1 MAAKPRRPMVLVS
14 ACVAIVAA
22 MTGLTLSAAPLY
34 AAFCRVTG
42 YGGTT
47 QVSARAPSQVLAR
60 TIEVRFDANV
70 SPDTPL
76 EFKPDQ
82 LSQTLHIGESGLA
95 YFTVKNVS
103 AQPVKAIASYNVTP
117 HLTGVYFHKLQCF
130 CFKDRVF
137 QPGETAR
144 LPVIFFVDPGL
155 VADRETRAT
164 STITLS
170 YTYFRKDA

>member
-1 MAAKPRRPMVLVS
+1 MAAKPRNPVLLVGL
-14 ACVAIVAA
+14 CVGVVAA
-22 MTGLTLSAAPLY
+22 MLGLALSAAPLY

-47 QVSARAPSQVLAR
+47 QVSTKAPSRVLAR

-82 LSQTLHIGESGLA
+82 TTQILHIGETGLA
-95 YFTVKNVS
+95 FFTVKNLS
-103 AQPVKAIASYNVTP
+103 PRPVTAVASYNVTP

-137 QPGETAR
+137 QPGETAQ
-144 LPVIFFVDPGL
+144 LPVIYFVDPGI
-155 VADRETRAT
+155 VDDRETRAT
-164 STITLS
+164 PTITLS
-170 YTYFRKDA
+170 YTYYRKDA